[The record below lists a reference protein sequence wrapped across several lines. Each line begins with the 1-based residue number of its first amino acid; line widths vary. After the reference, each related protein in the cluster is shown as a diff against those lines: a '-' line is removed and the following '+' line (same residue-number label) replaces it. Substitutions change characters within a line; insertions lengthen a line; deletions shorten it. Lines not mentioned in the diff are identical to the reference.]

1 MKITTNTVV
10 TIAYKLYAQDEE
22 RELIEETEEGMPF
35 EFLFG
40 HEEVLP
46 GVEKA
51 LENLEPGAKFEISL
65 TSEEAF
71 GPELEDYY
79 HEFPIADFIVDGELD
94 EEVLEE
100 DSIVPMEDEEGNII
114 YGVVVERKLN
124 TVIIDFNHPL
134 AGEDIC
140 YEGEVVGVRAATAEE
155 LASGDVEGSF
165 NDN

>member
-1 MKITTNTVV
+1 MKITNNTVV
-10 TIAYKLYAQDEE
+10 TIAYKLYAVDEE
-22 RELIEETEEGMPF
+22 RELIEETEAGEPF

-51 LENLEPGAKFEISL
+51 LENLEAGAKFEINLS
-65 TSEEAF
+65 SDDAF
-71 GPELEDYY
+71 GPEMEDYY
-79 HEFPIADFIVDGELD
+79 HEFPISDFIVDGELD

-100 DSIVPMEDEEGNII
+100 DAIVPMEDEDGNII

-140 YEGEVVGVRAATAEE
+140 FEGEVVGVREATAEE
-155 LASGDVEGSF
+155 LAGS
-165 NDN
+165 NDAFLDN